1 MILGNRCSRNC
12 HFCDVMPGQPETPD
26 EEEPKRVAEAIRL
39 LSLKHAVITS
49 VTRDDLP
56 DGGARI
62 WAETVRQIRTL
73 NPGCC
78 IEVLIPDFQG
88 NEASLQL
95 VFEARPNILGHNI
108 ETVPN
113 LYPTAR
119 PQADYQQSLEVLR
132 RAKDANFTTKSGVM
146 LGMGEMFEE
155 VRTVMQ
161 DLRGVGC
168 DILTL
173 GQYLRPT
180 KAHIPVDR
188 YWTPEEF
195 QQLKTEGEK
204 LGFLHVEAGPLVRSS
219 YHADQVNIA
228 SPHDL

>member
-1 MILGNRCSRNC
+1 M
-12 HFCDVMPGQPETPD
+12 
-26 EEEPKRVAEAIRL
+26 
-39 LSLKHAVITS
+39 
-49 VTRDDLP
+49 
-56 DGGARI
+56 
-62 WAETVRQIRTL
+62 
-73 NPGCC
+73 
-78 IEVLIPDFQG
+78 LIPDFQG

-95 VFEARPNILGHNI
+95 VFEARPDILGHNI
-108 ETVPN
+108 ETVPRF
-113 LYPTAR
+113 YPTAR
-119 PQADYQQSLEVLR
+119 PQANYQQSLEVLR

-146 LGMGEMFEE
+146 LGMGETLEE
-155 VRTVMQ
+155 VHAVMQ

-180 KAHIPVDR
+180 KAHIPVER

-219 YHADQVNIA
+219 YHADQVNIGT
-228 SPHDL
+228 S